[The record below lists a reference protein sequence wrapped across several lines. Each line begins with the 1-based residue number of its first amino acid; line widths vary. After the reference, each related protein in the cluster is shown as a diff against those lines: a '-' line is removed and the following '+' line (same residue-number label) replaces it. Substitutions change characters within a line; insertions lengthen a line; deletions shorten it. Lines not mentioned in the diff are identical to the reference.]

1 METTLKKQG
10 ELNMNQNSK
19 IKKLVYS
26 AIAAALYV
34 VLTVAIAP
42 LSYQAVQFRFSE
54 LLVFLAWI
62 DPWYIP
68 GLTLGCFIANLFGPF
83 GIADAVGGSL
93 ATLFAV
99 SMMAVSAKGI
109 KKPLLSLAVASLW
122 PAVSALIIAFEIV
135 FFTGAEESYWYWTA
149 MIAIGQFGVV
159 SVCGVPLMY
168 RIVKKHKKLIQ
179 ILTIKE

>member
-1 METTLKKQG
+1 MKQK
-10 ELNMNQNSK
+10 ST

-26 AIAAALYV
+26 AITASLYV
-34 VLTVAIAP
+34 VLTIAIAP

-54 LLVFLAWI
+54 LLVFLSWI

-83 GIADAVGGSL
+83 GIADAVGGSM

-99 SMMAVSAKGI
+99 SMMALTAKGI
-109 KKPLLSLAVASLW
+109 KKPLPSLVIASLW
-122 PAVSALIIAFEIV
+122 PAISALIIAFEIV

-149 MIAIGQFGVV
+149 MIAIGQLGVV
-159 SVCGVPLMY
+159 TVCGVPLMY
-168 RIVKKHKKLIQ
+168 WMKKKQAKLIQ
-179 ILTIKE
+179 ILKIKE